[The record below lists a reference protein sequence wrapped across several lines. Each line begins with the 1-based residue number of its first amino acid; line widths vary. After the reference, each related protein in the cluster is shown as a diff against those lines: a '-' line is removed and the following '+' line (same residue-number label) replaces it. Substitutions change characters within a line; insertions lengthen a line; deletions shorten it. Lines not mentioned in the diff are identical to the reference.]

1 MAFGPPCLFNRSTMT
16 KVILCIV
23 GLLIALLFSV
33 LTSSYL
39 LYHSVEKLP
48 LEIKQHS
55 WVWEPQGSEALPPR
69 SSGRGK

>member
-1 MAFGPPCLFNRSTMT
+1 MAFGPPCLFSRGIMT
-16 KVILCIV
+16 KVIVCII

-55 WVWEPQGSEALPPR
+55 WVWEPQGSKAHTPQP
-69 SSGRGK
+69 SGRGK